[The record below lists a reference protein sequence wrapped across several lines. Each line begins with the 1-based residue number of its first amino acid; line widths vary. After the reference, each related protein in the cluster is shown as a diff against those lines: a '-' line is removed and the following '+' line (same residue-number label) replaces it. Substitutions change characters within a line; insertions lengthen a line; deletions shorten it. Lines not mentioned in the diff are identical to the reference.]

1 MRVQRGNSQFAH
13 LRGNYQPRMLDF
25 ARYVMQLHAYLVPRG
40 RNHPAGNYSLLPDP
54 NTRAGSHD
62 VTRA

>member
-1 MRVQRGNSQFAH
+1 MRVQHGNSQFAH
-13 LRGNYQPRMLDF
+13 LRGNYQPRTLDL
-25 ARYVMQLHAYLVPRG
+25 ARDVMQLHMYLVLHG
-40 RNHPAGNYSLLPDP
+40 RHHPAGLYSLLPDP